1 MNRVAAILSPTSPV
15 SPVLWYAVLGA
26 PVAWALEFWIGYW
39 AAEARCG
46 RPGAHVGVDTTA
58 WTIVVGAAALAM
70 AIGAL
75 LTSISLFRRTG
86 ETSVKG
92 PPPDG
97 RVRFLAAVGLA
108 VGPLFIAL
116 IAMTSVGVLVLM
128 PCNQS

>member
-1 MNRVAAILSPTSPV
+1 VNRPASILSPTSPV

-26 PVAWALEFWIGYW
+26 PTAWALEFWIGYW

-46 RPGAHVGVDTTA
+46 RPGSHVAVDTAA
-58 WTIVVGAAALAM
+58 WTIVVGIVALAV

-75 LTSISLFRRTG
+75 ATAIALWRRTSG
-86 ETSVKG
+86 TDVKG
-92 PPPDG
+92 PPPQG
-97 RVRFLAAVGLA
+97 RIRFLAAVGMT
-108 VGPLFIAL
+108 VGPLFITL